1 MASQFR
7 CTRSIL
13 IDAPAASILPEIAD
27 LERHVLWSPFSR
39 PDPKS
44 RDFYSGAPG
53 AGQSRAFEGGQNGA
67 GIIRIESVE
76 PHHVLMRLD
85 MRKPMKASNLI
96 EFTLL
101 PEGDGTRVS
110 WSLTGQATLIWRL
123 VSLFMDCEAM
133 CGRQLEE
140 GLATLKAEME
150 GRRAAA

>member
-13 IDAPAASILPEIAD
+13 IDAPASSILPEIAD
-27 LERHVLWSPFSR
+27 LERHVRWSPFSK
-39 PDPKS
+39 PDPKT

-53 AGQSRAFEGGQNGA
+53 VGQSRAFEGGQYGA
-67 GIIRIESVE
+67 GVIRIESVE
-76 PHHVLMRLD
+76 PGRVLMRLN
-85 MRKPMKASNLI
+85 MRKPMKVSNLI
-96 EFTLL
+96 EFALL

-110 WSLTGQATLIWRL
+110 WSLTGPATLIWRL
-123 VSLFMDCEAM
+123 MSLFMDCEAM

-140 GLATLKAEME
+140 GLATLKTQAE